1 MRIVLCEATRA
12 QSSTITVDSEFP
24 EPIRR
29 TQRPSRTRLEEKRAK
44 LERPLIWNVFDLKC
58 YIKRCRCRKQFFS
71 WLNKEERRYFR
82 EKGVITVGVPIL
94 LD

>member
-29 TQRPSRTRLEEKRAK
+29 TQRPSRTILVEKRAK
-44 LERPLIWNVFDLKC
+44 LERPLIWNVFDYKC
-58 YIKRCRCRKQFFS
+58 YLKSCRCTKQS
-71 WLNKEERRYFR
+71 LWWLNKEERRYFR
-82 EKGVITVGVPIL
+82 EKGVITVGVPL
-94 LD
+94 H